1 MTERLHVR
9 VSGRVQG
16 VGFRWEA
23 RARAL
28 ELGLCGW
35 VRNLPDGGVEAEFEG
50 LTEALDVMEAWCR
63 QGPRLALV
71 SSVEATRE
79 TGAPK
84 HSGFTVSG

>member
-16 VGFRWEA
+16 VGFRWET

-28 ELGLCGW
+28 ELKLSGW
-35 VRNLPDGGVEAEFEG
+35 VRNLPDGAVEAEFEG
-50 LTEALDVMEAWCR
+50 LPEALDAMEAWCR

-71 SSVEATRE
+71 HSVEATRE

-84 HSGFTVSG
+84 HCGFTVSG